1 MQVVAETIFEVWK
14 EKKRQKKMN
23 KRQRQMKQK
32 L

>member
-1 MQVVAETIFEVWK
+1 MRVVAETIFEVWK
-14 EKKRQKKMN
+14 EKKKAKKMN